1 MLIFVKIDFFE
12 IFFLEK
18 IRDSYHRKRVG
29 KISLKSGLSVEI
41 AHFFVLIQEVLQI
54 EKTKMYINKV
64 QCRKL
69 ISIVQACK

>member
-1 MLIFVKIDFFE
+1 MLIFVKIDFLKY
-12 IFFLEK
+12 FFLK
-18 IRDSYHRKRVG
+18 NKRFLPLKKCWLDFFKKWAISTDSP
-29 KISLKSGLSVEI
+29 I
-41 AHFFVLIQEVLQI
+41 FVLIQEVLQI